1 MITKQEKDLISALE
15 YAGIAELPKEWQQG
29 KSKRIW
35 VAAILKIRK
44 SDMST
49 SYAFAY
55 NNYNS
60 TPQYVKVW
68 GASAA
73 IAEILGIYPTAYLE
87 KDYLPTFKDN
97 EDKNAKLAIIYDV
110 PKEQFANLTD
120 DEARELTIKYAIGRQ
135 ILFMKQSSK

>member
-15 YAGIAELPKEWQQG
+15 YANIAELPKEWQQG

-35 VAAILKIRK
+35 VSAILKIRK

-60 TPQYVKVW
+60 SPQYVKVW
-68 GASAA
+68 GAAAA
-73 IAEILGIYPTAYLE
+73 IAEVIGIYPIAYLE
-87 KDYLPTFKDN
+87 KDYLPTFKDKA
-97 EDKNAKLAIIYDV
+97 DMLAKLAVIYDI
-110 PKEQFANLTD
+110 PQEKLDSLTD
-120 DEARELTIKYAIGRQ
+120 EQAKELTVKYAIGRQ
-135 ILFMKQSSK
+135 ILFMKQQEK